1 MLSNIGEHVGV
12 LPGVK
17 FQCNILLYILLGLIL
32 YNKLLVH
39 FPNCILY
46 MGQNNNYFLA
56 NWTKILYQRLWV
68 EFYQSTQTFGK
79 NRNRS
84 LHLQENSP
92 TPLKLI
98 CQHIQ
103 SYF

>member
-12 LPGVK
+12 LPGIK

-68 EFYQSTQTFGK
+68 EFY
-79 NRNRS
+79 
-84 LHLQENSP
+84 
-92 TPLKLI
+92 
-98 CQHIQ
+98 
-103 SYF
+103 

>member
-1 MLSNIGEHVGV
+1 MLSTGNIGEHVGV
-12 LPGVK
+12 FPGIK

-56 NWTKILYQRLWV
+56 N
-68 EFYQSTQTFGK
+68 
-79 NRNRS
+79 
-84 LHLQENSP
+84 
-92 TPLKLI
+92 
-98 CQHIQ
+98 
-103 SYF
+103 